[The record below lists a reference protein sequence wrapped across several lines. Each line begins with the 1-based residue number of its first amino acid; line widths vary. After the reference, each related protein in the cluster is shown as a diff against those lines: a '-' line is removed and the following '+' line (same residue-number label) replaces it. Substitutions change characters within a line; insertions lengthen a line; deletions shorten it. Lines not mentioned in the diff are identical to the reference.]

1 MKRIILLTFVFT
13 LVLAMGTLPCAQAA
27 DKPVK
32 LVFASAYAP
41 IDHQSKT
48 LVKFGELAEQYSK
61 GQLKVDVVVGGV
73 LGGERDVAEGIQ
85 IGTVDGAILG
95 GILQNFDP
103 AMSILEFPFLF
114 KNDAHV
120 RAVMEGPVGEK
131 IKARLIAK
139 TGVRVLSHVMR
150 TPRELTTKKPVKS
163 LADLKGMKIRVP
175 EMEAHLETWRALG
188 ATPTPLAFT
197 EVYTALQLGTVDGQ
211 ENPLGVIYANK
222 FYEVADYLAISDHLV
237 GFMMIVINND
247 KFNKL
252 DPGVRQ
258 ALAKAAV
265 EASRYN
271 DKLLKEIN
279 ADIEKNLFA
288 KMKVTKIDNAPW
300 RDAAKDVYKRFLKY
314 DGFEDLYL
322 SIRKAGEKF

>member
-1 MKRIILLTFVFT
+1 MKRFILASLAVT
-13 LVLAMGTLPCAQAA
+13 LVMGIVAVPLAFAA
-27 DKPVK
+27 DAPTK
-32 LVFASAYAP
+32 LVFASAYSP
-41 IDHQSKT
+41 EDHQSQT
-48 LVKFGELAEQYSK
+48 LVKFGELAEKYSNGK
-61 GQLKVDVVVGGV
+61 LKVDVAVGGV

-85 IGTVDGAILG
+85 LGTVNGAILG

-114 KNDAHV
+114 KNDKHV

-131 IKARLIAK
+131 IRARLIAK
-139 TGVRVLSHVMR
+139 TGIRELHYVMR

-175 EMEAHLETWRALG
+175 EMEAHLATWKALG
-188 ATPTPLAFT
+188 ANPTPLAFT

-222 FYEVADYLAISDHLV
+222 FFEVVDYLAITDHLV
-237 GFMMIVINND
+237 GFMMIVMND
-247 KFNKL
+247 KKFQSLAPDLQK
-252 DPGVRQ
+252 
-258 ALAKAAV
+258 ALEKASL

-271 DKLLKEIN
+271 DELLKKIN
-279 ADIEKNLFA
+279 ADIENKLFS
-288 KMKVTKIDNAPW
+288 KMKVAKIDNGPW
-300 RDAAKDVYKRFLKY
+300 REAAKDVYKNFLKY

-322 SIRKAGEKF
+322 SIRKVGEKF